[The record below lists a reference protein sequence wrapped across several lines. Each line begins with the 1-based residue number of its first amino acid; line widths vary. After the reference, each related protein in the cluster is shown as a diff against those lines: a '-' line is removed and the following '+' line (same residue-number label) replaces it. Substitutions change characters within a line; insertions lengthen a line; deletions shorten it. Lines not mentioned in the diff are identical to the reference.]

1 MYDQDTF
8 RWAKRDLVWAALSR
22 RTHDNARNAEFDFIE
37 FLLEGAI
44 IHGKITKDDVECSI
58 RYSGVLDYV
67 SITDRERTETV
78 ERMWQQGE
86 RYIGVLSREQREE
99 LKLLHELC
107 DRLTHDGDLS
117 VLQQI
122 VDLIR

>member
-1 MYDQDTF
+1 MDRDIF
-8 RWAKRDLVWAALSR
+8 RWAKQDLAWSMISR
-22 RTHDNARNAEFDFIE
+22 RTHDNAHNAKLDFVQ

-44 IHGKITKDDVECSI
+44 VDGEITNADVECAI
-58 RYSGVLDYV
+58 RYSGILDYV
-67 SITDRERTETV
+67 SITDRERTEAV

-86 RYIGVLSREQREE
+86 RYIGVLSREQRAE

-122 VDLIR
+122 YDLIK

>member
-1 MYDQDTF
+1 MNRDIF
-8 RWAKRDLVWAALSR
+8 RWAKQDLAWSMISR
-22 RTHDNARNAEFDFIE
+22 RTHDNAHNAKLDFVQ

-44 IHGKITKDDVECSI
+44 VDGEITDADVECAI
-58 RYSGVLDYV
+58 RHSGLFDYASV
-67 SITDRERTETV
+67 SDQEKAETFEWMLKHGDRYMGT
-78 ERMWQQGE
+78 
-86 RYIGVLSREQREE
+86 LSREQRAE

-122 VDLIR
+122 CDLIK

>member
-1 MYDQDTF
+1 MDRDIF
-8 RWAKRDLVWAALSR
+8 RWAKQDLAWSMISR
-22 RTHDNARNAEFDFIE
+22 RTHDNAHNAKLDFVQ

-44 IHGKITKDDVECSI
+44 VDGEITNADVECAI
-58 RYSGVLDYV
+58 RYSGILDYV
-67 SITDRERTETV
+67 SITDRERTEAV

-86 RYIGVLSREQREE
+86 RYIGVLSREQRAE

-122 VDLIR
+122 CDLIK